1 MRNKFYFM
9 NRSASSSTFF
19 INYLLLLGIGLIWGS
34 QYFFIKIALGSF
46 SNVMVMSGRVVI
58 GASVLTLLLN
68 IRKENVAP
76 TQAQHSFLSLLPE
89 FVLIGFFEATLPCF
103 LIAWAQQQVPSS
115 VTAILMGTVPL
126 FATILEALFVK
137 DYPISGKKIIAIIT
151 GFFGVLVLIG
161 PGLLANQCSRSFA
174 TMFPI
179 APVIALLSASLCFAI
194 SVSLI
199 KIRLGNRVAPLRS
212 AQGILIGAT
221 MTALPFLFFFS
232 KTWVIHPI
240 SHFSCLSLVLLG
252 IFAGGIVYIFYV
264 NLINRAGP
272 SFASSA
278 NYLALPI
285 GAFLGII
292 IAKEPFTP
300 NVIASFVFILS
311 ALWLLKE
318 KKKA

>member
-1 MRNKFYFM
+1 M
-9 NRSASSSTFF
+9 NPTRSSSNLF

-34 QYFFIKIALGSF
+34 QYFLIKIALGNF
-46 SNVMVMSGRVVI
+46 SNVMVMAGRVTI

-68 IRKENVAP
+68 IRKEKNLP
-76 TQAQHSFLSLLPE
+76 STTQHSFFSLLPE
-89 FVLIGFFEATLPCF
+89 FMLIGFFEASLPCF

-137 DYPISGKKIIAIIT
+137 DYPISGKKIVAILT

-161 PGLLANQCSRSFA
+161 PGLFANTFNLSFSSL
-174 TMFPI
+174 FPI
-179 APVIALLSASLCFAI
+179 LPVVALLSASLCFAI

-199 KIRLGNRVAPLRS
+199 KIRLGNRIAPLRA

-221 MTALPFLFFFS
+221 ITALPFLFFFS
-232 KTWVIHPI
+232 KNWVIHPI
-240 SHFSCLSLVLLG
+240 IPVSCWSLILLG
-252 IFAGGIVYIFYV
+252 IFAGGVVYTFYV
-264 NLINRAGP
+264 KLINRAGP

-285 GAFLGII
+285 GAFLGIM

-300 NVIASFVFILS
+300 NVMVSFVLILS
-311 ALWLLKE
+311 ALWLLRG
-318 KKKA
+318 KKH

>member
-1 MRNKFYFM
+1 MTRP
-9 NRSASSSTFF
+9 ASSSTIF

-46 SNVMVMSGRVVI
+46 SNAMVMAGRVVI

-68 IRKENVAP
+68 LRKEHLSIKQP
-76 TQAQHSFLSLLPE
+76 QRSFLSLLPE
-89 FVLIGFFEATLPCF
+89 FILIGFFEATLPCF

-137 DYPISGKKIIAIIT
+137 DYPISGKKIAAILT
-151 GFFGVLVLIG
+151 GFCGVLVLIA
-161 PGLLANQCSRSFA
+161 PGLFA
-174 TMFPI
+174 SKLGFSLSSMFPI
-179 APVIALLSASLCFAI
+179 VPVIALLFSSLCFAI

-199 KIRLGNRVAPLRS
+199 KIRLGNRVAPLRA
-212 AQGILIGAT
+212 AQGILFGAT
-221 MTALPFLFFFS
+221 ITAIPFLFFFS
-232 KTWVIHPI
+232 KTWFIHPI
-240 SHFSCLSLVLLG
+240 SHASCLSLLLVG
-252 IFAGGIVYIFYV
+252 IFAGGVVYTLYV
-264 NLINRAGP
+264 RLINRAGP
-272 SFASSA
+272 SFASTG

-285 GAFLGII
+285 GTFMGIV
-292 IAKEPFTP
+292 IAQEPFTS
-300 NVIASFVFILS
+300 NVIASFALILS

>member
-1 MRNKFYFM
+1 M
-9 NRSASSSTFF
+9 NSSKSSSTIF

-46 SNVMVMSGRVVI
+46 SNTMVMAGRVVI

-68 IRKENVAP
+68 LQKENSTP
-76 TQAQHSFLSLLPE
+76 AQPHRSFLSLLPD

-137 DYPISGKKIIAIIT
+137 DYPISGKKVAAILT
-151 GFFGVLVLIG
+151 GFLGVLVLIG
-161 PGLLANQCSRSFA
+161 PGLFASKIGLPLSRI
-174 TMFPI
+174 FPVI
-179 APVIALLSASLCFAI
+179 PVIALLFSSFSFAI

-212 AQGILIGAT
+212 AQGILVGA
-221 MTALPFLFFFS
+221 MITALPFLFLFS
-232 KTWVIHPI
+232 KTWMIHPI
-240 SHFSCLSLVLLG
+240 STPSCLSLILLG
-252 IFAGGIVYIFYV
+252 IFAGGIVYTLYV
-264 NLINRAGP
+264 KLINRAGP

-285 GAFLGII
+285 GTFIGIA
-292 IAKEPFTP
+292 IAKEPFSS
-300 NVIASFVFILS
+300 NMVASFALILS
-311 ALWLLKE
+311 ALWLLRE
-318 KKKA
+318 KKTSIR

>member
-1 MRNKFYFM
+1 M
-9 NRSASSSTFF
+9 NRSKSSSTLF

-46 SNVMVMSGRVVI
+46 SNSMVMAGRVVI

-68 IRKENVAP
+68 LRKENSSP
-76 TQAQHSFLSLLPE
+76 AQPQRSFLSLLPD

-137 DYPISGKKIIAIIT
+137 DYPISGKKIAAILT
-151 GFFGVLVLIG
+151 GFLGVLVLIG
-161 PGLLANQCSRSFA
+161 PGLFASKLGLSFSS
-174 TMFPI
+174 MFPI
-179 APVIALLSASLCFAI
+179 APVIALLFSSLCFAI

-199 KIRLGNRVAPLRS
+199 KIRLGNQVAPLRA
-212 AQGILIGAT
+212 AQGILVGAT
-221 MTALPFLFFFS
+221 ITAFPFLFFFS
-232 KTWVIHPI
+232 KIWVFHPI
-240 SHFSCLSLVLLG
+240 SHLSCFSLILVG
-252 IFAGGIVYIFYV
+252 IFAGGVVYTFYV
-264 NLINRAGP
+264 KLINRAGP
-272 SFASSA
+272 SFASTG

-285 GAFLGII
+285 GTFMGIV
-292 IAKEPFTP
+292 IAKEPFSS
-300 NVIASFVFILS
+300 NVVASFALILS
-311 ALWLLKE
+311 ALWLLRE